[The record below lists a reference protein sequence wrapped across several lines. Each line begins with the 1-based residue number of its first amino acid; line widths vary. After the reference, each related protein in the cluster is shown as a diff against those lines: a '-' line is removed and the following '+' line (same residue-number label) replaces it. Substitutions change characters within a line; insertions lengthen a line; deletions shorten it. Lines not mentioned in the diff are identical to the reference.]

1 MTGQQAFGIDKR
13 RVRAAFERA
22 AARYDEAAVLQH
34 EVGNRLL
41 ERLDLVRLQ
50 PERILDLGC
59 GTGRCTVGLAKRYRK
74 ARVVALDFAV
84 AMLHAARARAGWFSR
99 IRYLGADA
107 ERLPL
112 ADGSV
117 DMIFSNLTVQW
128 CVDLDTAFAEMCRV
142 LRPDGLLMFTTFGP
156 DTLNELRAAWAYAD
170 GFNHVNRFLDMHD
183 IGDALMRA
191 GLAEPV
197 MDVEHLTVT
206 YPNVGGLMHDL
217 KTIGAHNATAGRPRG
232 LTGPTQLRAMEQGYE
247 RFRRPDGALPATYEV
262 VYGHAWGARPSRR
275 RATGAGETAVVSL
288 EGLRRR

>member
-1 MTGQQAFGIDKR
+1 MTGNQTFCVDKS

-74 ARVVALDFAV
+74 ARVVAVDLAV
-84 AMLHAARARAGWFSR
+84 AMLRAARARAGWFSR
-99 IRYLGADA
+99 TRYLGADA
-107 ERLPL
+107 ESLPL

-117 DMIFSNLTVQW
+117 DMIFSNLTLQW
-128 CVDLDTAFAEMCRV
+128 CVDLDTAFAEMRRV
-142 LRPDGLLMFTTFGP
+142 LRPGGLLMFTSFGP
-156 DTLNELRAAWAYAD
+156 DTLNELRAAWAHAD

-206 YPNVGGLMHDL
+206 YPNVLGLMHDL

-232 LTGPTQLRAMEQGYE
+232 LTGRAQLRAMEQGYE
-247 RFRRPDGALPATYEV
+247 RFRRTDGVLPATYEV

-288 EGLRRR
+288 GGLQRR